1 MADWTV
7 ITDAQLDPDAPLTSD
22 LAYAWRD
29 NPIAIA
35 EGASGAPRIVDAALG
50 TTPTT
55 TGASWIRQRL
65 ALAAAGTIGTYAF
78 LRTTVAGGYTVGNT
92 LSGASLAYTSANGN
106 TGGSPSGTWLCCGS
120 AISGETAPSSNPS
133 ASTLWLRVS

>member
-35 EGASGAPRIVDAALG
+35 EGAAGAPRIVDAALG
-50 TTPTT
+50 TTPTS
-55 TGASWIRQRL
+55 TGATWIRQRM

-78 LRTTVAGGYTVGNT
+78 LRTTVAGIYNVGSTLPNT
-92 LSGASLAYTSANGN
+92 SLAYTSANGG
-106 TGGSPSGTWLCCGS
+106 TGGTPVGTWMCCGT
-120 AISGETAPSSNPS
+120 AVGGETAPTSNPY
-133 ASTLWLRVS
+133 AATLWLRVS

>member
-78 LRTTVAGGYTVGNT
+78 LRTTVAGSYTAGMT
-92 LSGASLAYTSANGN
+92 ESGSNLAYTRADGVSGSPPTGTWMCCGGAINGN
-106 TGGSPSGTWLCCGS
+106 TAG
-120 AISGETAPSSNPS
+120 AQPS
-133 ASTLWLRVS
+133 AASLWLRVS

>member
-50 TTPTT
+50 NTPTT
-55 TGASWIRQRL
+55 TGAAWIKQRL

-78 LRTTVAGGYTVGNT
+78 LRTTVAGSYTVGNT

-106 TGGSPSGTWLCCGS
+106 TGGPPSGTWLCCGT
-120 AISGETAPSSNPS
+120 AFSGETAPSSNPS